1 MMSEASHCIVRFCS
15 VQNWEEDETMEDKAE
30 EGMRMESKVT
40 ADSDIEPGNESEE
53 EWQAMETNLTK

>member
-1 MMSEASHCIVRFCS
+1 MMKSEASHCIVRFCS

-53 EWQAMETNLTK
+53 E